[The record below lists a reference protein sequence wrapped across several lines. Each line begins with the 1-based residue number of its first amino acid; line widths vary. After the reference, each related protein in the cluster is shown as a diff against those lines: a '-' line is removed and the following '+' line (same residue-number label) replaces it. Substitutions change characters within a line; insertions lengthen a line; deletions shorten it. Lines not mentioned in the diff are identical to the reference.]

1 MRKITSRIFTTIGLC
16 LLILGL
22 IFSAFPSQGYAEDL
36 ELIGKDIG
44 LAIEPANERLFD
56 LRNLNPG
63 DTKSAKL
70 TIKNNYSD
78 PFNLYM
84 RAERMGELP
93 TEGEA
98 DLFNILVIT
107 VTLRGEKIYEGPI
120 KGFATSNISLGKFNS
135 GSREDLVATVHL
147 PGAET
152 GNEYQGKA
160 VDVKWIF
167 IAESISPPP
176 EEPDDPDKPD
186 KPEKPDKPD
195 KPIEEPEEEIPDA
208 GEPEEPGKPEEPEE
222 PIEESEE
229 NIPDIGDEEE
239 PKEEPEDKP
248 VLPKTGELPL
258 ELFYVTGSLMVLAGV
273 FINPKNKK

>member
-1 MRKITSRIFTTIGLC
+1 MRKIISRIFTTIGLC

-22 IFSAFPSQGYAEDL
+22 IFSAFPSQSYAEDL

-44 LAIEPANERLFD
+44 LVVEPANERLFD

-63 DTKSAKL
+63 DTKSAKI
-70 TIKNNYSD
+70 TIKNNYKY

-84 RAERMGELP
+84 RAERMGEAP
-93 TEGEA
+93 PKEEA
-98 DLFNILVIT
+98 DLFDILVIT

-147 PGAET
+147 PGPET
-152 GNEYQGKA
+152 GNEYQGKN

-176 EEPDDPDKPD
+176 PDDPDDPD
-186 KPEKPDKPD
+186 EPEKPKEPEKPEE
-195 KPIEEPEEEIPDA
+195 PIEEPVEEIPDE
-208 GEPEEPGKPEEPEE
+208 GEPEEPEE
-222 PIEESEE
+222 PIEEPEE
-229 NIPDIGDEEE
+229 EVPDIGEEEE
-239 PKEEPEDKP
+239 PEEKPE
-248 VLPKTGELPL
+248 LPKTGELPL